1 MRGQP
6 DRARTKKSIEILYVP
21 VRTECYLN
29 IFHIET
35 SIKMYKMKKLC
46 VYCGS
51 RPGGRSDYAIVA
63 RQLAS
68 AMVIKNIDLVYGGA
82 SVGIMG
88 KIADAVLEEGG
99 KVTGIIP
106 KGLFT
111 KEVAHTGITELR
123 EVDSMHERKSL
134 MAELS
139 DGFIALPGG
148 YGTIEEIFEIITW
161 SQLGMHNK
169 PCGLLNVHNY
179 YDNLIDF
186 LDHAVSEQFIN
197 NLNRSILLVDE
208 RPDAL
213 LEKFERYKALETE
226 KWIDRNSI

>member
-1 MRGQP
+1 
-6 DRARTKKSIEILYVP
+6 
-21 VRTECYLN
+21 
-29 IFHIET
+29 
-35 SIKMYKMKKLC
+35 MKKLC

-51 RPGGRSDYAIVA
+51 RPGKRPDYTIVA
-63 RQLAS
+63 RQLAR
-68 AMVIKNIDLVYGGA
+68 AMVNKNIDLVYGGA

-99 KVTGIIP
+99 EVIGIIP
-106 KGLFT
+106 KGLFV
-111 KEVAHTGITELR
+111 KEVAHSGITELR
-123 EVDSMHERKSL
+123 EVSSMHERKLL

-169 PCGLLNVHNY
+169 PCGLLNVYNY

-186 LDHAVSEQFIN
+186 LNHAVSEQFIN
-197 NLNRSILLVDE
+197 KINRSILLVDE
-208 RPDAL
+208 CPDAL
-213 LEKFERYKALETE
+213 LQKFEVYKAPET
-226 KWIDRNSI
+226 KKLIDRENI